1 MHHLLVLVLA
11 DDVVLLAG
19 NMAIIME
26 CTLSIFHL

>member
-19 NMAIIME
+19 NMAVI
-26 CTLSIFHL
+26 TVYQFFNSD